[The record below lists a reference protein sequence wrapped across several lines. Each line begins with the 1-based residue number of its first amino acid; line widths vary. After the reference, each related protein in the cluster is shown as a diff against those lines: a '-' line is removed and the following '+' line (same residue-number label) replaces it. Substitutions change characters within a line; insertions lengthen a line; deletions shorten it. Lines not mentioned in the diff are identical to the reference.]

1 MTPDDLDQ
9 MLAVMRKNRV
19 ASAEVP
25 LLDGGALKVV
35 FEPDLSEPM
44 PGDKPTPGGWKS
56 PERLDNPQQ
65 FDEVP

>member
-1 MTPDDLDQ
+1 MTPHDLDH
-9 MLAVMRKNRV
+9 LLDVLRKHRV

-25 LLDGGALKVV
+25 LFDDKSLKVV